1 MKSHFKFSVIAVL
14 ISLIPSSALTKN
26 PNNRSIV
33 DPVSYANSVKSL
45 DGCDG
50 IGFSTQPLIAD
61 SLIMGLV
68 RRDRISG
75 GKILGSDEFMTD
87 TQNVERLH
95 KVISNALGNSEMIVT
110 RFYYKPYQ
118 VRYDANIGALRM
130 WGIGSGGVKKS
141 PLKKETA
148 IRIGQEWITKGV
160 RTGQNAYGAQ
170 AEVQDARVTQV
181 GVAFE
186 EASIAHTYNKGTP
199 VESLT
204 VPMAVD
210 DARAFKAS
218 PSVIVIGKLKSPYF
232 RQSSIFPEATID
244 IPLEGVITT
253 MSFYIEPQCIALMA
267 GNKIVGRLDQ

>member
-1 MKSHFKFSVIAVL
+1 MKSHFKFSVIAVI
-14 ISLIPSSALTKN
+14 ISFIPSSAIPKK
-26 PNNRSIV
+26 PNNKSII
-33 DPVSYANSVKSL
+33 DPISYANSVRSL
-45 DGCDG
+45 NSCDG
-50 IGFSTQPLIAD
+50 IVFSKQPLVAD
-61 SLIMGLV
+61 SLLMGLV
-68 RRDRISG
+68 RRDRTSG

-87 TQNVERLH
+87 AQNIERLH
-95 KVISNALGNSEMIVT
+95 KLISNALGDSEMIVT
-110 RFYYKPYQ
+110 RFSYKPFQ

-130 WGIGSGGVKKS
+130 WGVGSGGVNKS
-141 PLKKETA
+141 PLKRETA

-160 RTGQNAYGAQ
+160 RNGQNAYGAQ

-186 EASIAHTYNKGTP
+186 EASIAHTYKRGTP

-218 PSVIVIGKLKSPYF
+218 PSVVVIGKLKSPYF

-244 IPLEGVITT
+244 NPLEGVITT

-267 GNKIVGRLDQ
+267 GNKIVGRLDR